1 MKKLAILLLLAL
13 GLTGCTLGQARWAY
27 VSGAAAD
34 LATTQYGLDHG
45 IAEANPLMAAT
56 GEPVLVSAAI
66 TAATIGI
73 AELAAPHDP
82 KGALW
87 FYRVF
92 AVYRW
97 SFAAVNLVRI
107 LEDDDDTKPAIDRKR
122 KTVSAAVRVTF

>member
-1 MKKLAILLLLAL
+1 MRLLAALLAL
-13 GLTGCTLGQARWAY
+13 GLSGCTLGQARLAY

-34 LATTQYGLDHG
+34 LVTTQAGLNSG
-45 IAEANPLMAAT
+45 LSEVNPIMAAT
-56 GEPVLVSAAI
+56 GDPVLWSAVT

-73 AELAAPHDP
+73 AEWAAQHDP
-82 KGALW
+82 KGATW

>member
-1 MKKLAILLLLAL
+1 MRLLVALLAVSL
-13 GLTGCTLGQARWAY
+13 SGCTLGQAKFAAY
-27 VSGAAAD
+27 AGVTAD
-34 LATTQYGLDHG
+34 LATTQYGIDHG

>member
-1 MKKLAILLLLAL
+1 MRLLAALLAL
-13 GLTGCTLGQARWAY
+13 GLSGCSLSQARWAY

-45 IAEANPLMAAT
+45 ISEANPLMAAT
-56 GEPVLVSAAI
+56 GDPVLWSGVI
-66 TAATIGI
+66 TAATIGV
-73 AELAAPHDP
+73 AEWAAQYDP
-82 KGALW
+82 KGATW